1 MNDELAQ
8 GLYNDIQDK
17 NEVREF
23 EKWHASSISDCP
35 RAHYFKRLGIKKLSY
50 VGGGKIL
57 RWKAG
62 HLMEEAI
69 RPHLE
74 AVYPDIRSNVRLE
87 SDKLDLTGEYDNYSP
102 SEKTIFEVKS
112 VHDFAFAYKKKADSR
127 FHVKDGKPY
136 PNHLLQNH
144 SYVELIREK
153 GDEVEFI
160 TFIYITLDGRI
171 ATYKTPV
178 DPELLADVKGRL
190 KTLNT
195 AWATKQP
202 PECICNEGHYLWKS
216 TMQYCD
222 YQGQGECCSLELL
235 KDKSTKVIG
244 SETDHEWAVA

>member
-1 MNDELAQ
+1 MKDELAQ
-8 GLYNDIQDK
+8 ALYNDIQSK
-17 NEVREF
+17 NEVRVF
-23 EKWHASSISDCP
+23 ERWHASSIAECP
-35 RAHYFKRLGIKKLSY
+35 RAHFFKRKGIKGQGY
-50 VGGGKIL
+50 VGGGKML

-74 AVYPDIRSNVRLE
+74 AVYPDIQSNVRLE
-87 SDKLDLTGEYDNYSP
+87 SDILDLTGEYDNYSP
-102 SEKTIFEVKS
+102 SAKTIFEVKS
-112 VHDFAFAYKKKADSR
+112 VHDFAFAYKKKSDSR

-136 PNHLLQNH
+136 LNHSLQNH

-153 GDEVEFI
+153 GGEVEFI

-178 DPELLADVKGRL
+178 DPSLLADVNGRL

-195 AWATKQP
+195 AWETDTP
-202 PECICNEGHYLWKS
+202 PECICNDKHPLWKS

-222 YQGQGECCSLELL
+222 YRQGSECCSLSLL
-235 KDKSTKVIG
+235 EPARVIG
-244 SETDHEWAVA
+244 TDDGSWE